1 MPISLLIASA
11 LSGAIAPES
20 LPAPLPEVREL
31 ETTERH
37 AERTEPTGQT
47 SPAQTETLPSLSS
60 PSESTISQQV
70 TCGPD
75 QFVSAFSDVYP
86 TDWAYQSVNRLASR
100 PAACFDLP
108 ADNNSR

>member
-20 LPAPLPEVREL
+20 LPVPLPEVQL
-31 ETTERH
+31 ETTERR

-47 SPAQTETLPSLSS
+47 SPAQIETLPSLSS
-60 PSESTISQQV
+60 PSESTISQQAA
-70 TCGPD
+70 CGPD

-86 TDWAYQSVNRLASR
+86 TDWAYQAVNRLASR
-100 PAACFDLP
+100 PAACFDSP